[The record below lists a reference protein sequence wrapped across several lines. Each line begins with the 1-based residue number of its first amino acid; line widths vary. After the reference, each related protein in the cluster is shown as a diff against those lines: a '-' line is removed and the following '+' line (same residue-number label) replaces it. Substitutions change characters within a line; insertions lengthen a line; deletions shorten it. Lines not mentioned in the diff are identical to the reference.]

1 MKEKVQESAVE
12 KFVAIE
18 KSHAGEL
25 LISIKIEL
33 EDRER
38 DCEIFKQKFDKNFL
52 DALTWYGEE
61 MCIQAIWVQ
70 QLTRMN
76 KLLNDGVAIE
86 EVFKQILN
94 TYEEHLQNPNN
105 VRVGSNSVLWM
116 ELSIYK
122 YKTYMEIRSYLLDL
136 KKQFP
141 KAF

>member
-1 MKEKVQESAVE
+1 
-12 KFVAIE
+12 
-18 KSHAGEL
+18 
-25 LISIKIEL
+25 
-33 EDRER
+33 
-38 DCEIFKQKFDKNFL
+38 
-52 DALTWYGEE
+52 